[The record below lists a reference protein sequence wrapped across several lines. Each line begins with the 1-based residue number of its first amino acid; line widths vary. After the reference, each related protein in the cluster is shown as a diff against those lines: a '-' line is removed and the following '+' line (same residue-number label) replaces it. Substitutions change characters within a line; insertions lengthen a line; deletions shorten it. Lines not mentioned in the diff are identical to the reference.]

1 MNTVPPT
8 PPTSWVSTKLKREN
22 IHAKPVTLKEKA
34 GREIT
39 GHLEVEK
46 VGEDGRMLVRACYN
60 PSPYDGTVMLTA
72 FRLSQAQM
80 DAFAQQPEACVFILP

>member
-1 MNTVPPT
+1 MNNVPPT
-8 PPTSWVSTKLKREN
+8 PPTQWVSTKLKREN
-22 IHAKPVTLKEKA
+22 IHAKPIMLKEKT

-46 VGEDGRMLVRACYN
+46 TGDDGRMVIRACYN

-72 FRLSQAQM
+72 FRLSQEQM
-80 DAFAQQPEACVFILP
+80 DAFAQQGKACVFVLP